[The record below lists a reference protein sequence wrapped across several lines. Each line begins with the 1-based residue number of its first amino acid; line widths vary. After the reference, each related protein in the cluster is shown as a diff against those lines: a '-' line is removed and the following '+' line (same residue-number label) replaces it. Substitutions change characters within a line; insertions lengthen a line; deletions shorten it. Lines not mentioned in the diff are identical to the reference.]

1 MKTTNA
7 TYVQRIV
14 NGDSFSSQHAP
25 AVHFGLGSEEQVQ
38 RLLIEWPDGATET
51 RASLA
56 ADSYVELHAND
67 IVGGVQQP

>member
-25 AVHFGLGSEEQVQ
+25 AVHFGLGVADQIQ
-38 RLLIEWPDGATET
+38 RLLIKWPDGATAA
-51 RASLA
+51 RGSLGT
-56 ADSYVELHAND
+56 DSDVGVHAND
-67 IVGGVQQP
+67 IVGGAQKP